1 MEIKKRE
8 DGTYELDV
16 RGYEGPHLDLYI
28 CNALDKLKAGS
39 LLEVFYDDPGSQEDF
54 EMAFNE
60 HGHEIIDR
68 HSGDGEF
75 RITIKKG

>member
-1 MEIKKRE
+1 MEIKKRG

-28 CNALDKLKAGS
+28 CNALDKLKKGS
-39 LLEVFYDDPGSQEDF
+39 LLEVFYDDPGTQEDF

-60 HGHEIIDR
+60 RGYKIVKR
-68 HSGDGEF
+68 HSKAGEF
-75 RITIKKG
+75 RITIKK